1 MYDGTEH
8 DPEKPSSI
16 ELEYVANSSV
26 EAVDEKRAQE
36 SPFPSYSPEMENQVL
51 RKMDL
56 RIIPMLAILYLLA
69 FLDRGNIGN
78 AKIEGLLDDL
88 HMTGPQYSW
97 CLTVFFF
104 TYCAF
109 ELPSNLVLKKLK
121 PSRWLPFLMVAWGIV
136 MTLMGIVQNYAGLL
150 TARIFLG
157 VAGEDIAMSYLWD
170 PRAAKTNNVY
180 FLEAG
185 LYPGAAY
192 YITLWYPRHRAQYR
206 QAMFFSAAS
215 IAGAFS
221 GVLAYAIAKMDG
233 VGGYA
238 GWRWIFILEGLL
250 TVVVACFAPFAIHDF
265 PETAKFLTDEER
277 KYVIHMLRTQS
288 TGGAAAESS
297 EFRMQYVIDALLDWQ
312 IYVSLFVYWGITC
325 PLYGI
330 SFFLPSI
337 IKDLGYTSSTAQL
350 LTVPIYITAAV
361 VAVVAA
367 WLSDRRKQRSPFILF
382 FMGLIAIGFIIVLA
396 STGRGVPG
404 VVYFGVF
411 VSVVGIYPAFPGNI
425 TWLSANLAG
434 DYKRASGMAIQIGL
448 GNLAGAMASNF
459 YRAQDAP
466 NYILGH
472 ALELGFCVVGMIA
485 VVILRLSY
493 QMVNKKRDRMD
504 VSAYDEVEM
513 EKMGD
518 RSPMFRY
525 ML

>member
-1 MYDGTEH
+1 MHAQSALDQ
-8 DPEKPSSI
+8 EKPSSSA
-16 ELEYVANSSV
+16 LEDVAESSL
-26 EAVDEKRAQE
+26 EAVDATRLHDEAL
-36 SPFPSYSPEMENQVL
+36 PPYSIEMENRIL

-56 RIIPMLAILYLLA
+56 RIIPMLAVLYLLA

-88 HMTGPQYSW
+88 NLTGPQYNL

-104 TYCAF
+104 TYCVF
-109 ELPSNLVLKKLK
+109 ELPSNLLLKKMR
-121 PSRWLPFLMVAWGIV
+121 PSRWLPLLMVAWGIV
-136 MTLMGIVQNYAGLL
+136 MTLMGVVQNYAGLL
-150 TARIFLG
+150 STRIFLG
-157 VAGEDIAMSYLWD
+157 VA
-170 PRAAKTNNVY
+170 
-180 FLEAG
+180 EAG
-185 LYPGAAY
+185 LYPGVAY

-206 QAMFFSAAS
+206 QALFFSAAS

-221 GVLAYAIAKMDG
+221 GLLAYGIAKMDG

-250 TVVVACFAPFAIHDF
+250 TVIVAFIAPFAIHDF
-265 PETAKFLTDEER
+265 PETAKFLTEEER
-277 KYVIHMLRTQS
+277 NFVIHMLRTQN
-288 TGGAAAESS
+288 TGGTAEAT
-297 EFRMQYVIDALLDWQ
+297 EFRMKYVVDALLDWQ
-312 IYVSLFVYWGITC
+312 IYVSIIVYWGITC

-330 SFFLPSI
+330 SLFLPSI

-361 VAVVAA
+361 VAVIAA
-367 WLSDRRKQRSPFILF
+367 WLSDRRKQRSPFVLF
-382 FMGLIAIGFIIVLA
+382 FMGLIAAGFIIVLA

-425 TWLSANLAG
+425 TWLSVNLAG

-459 YRAQDAP
+459 YRSQDAP

-472 ALELGFCVVGMIA
+472 SLELGFCVAGMIA
-485 VVILRLSY
+485 AVMLRLSY
-493 QMVNKKRDRMD
+493 QRINRKRDQID
-504 VSAYDEVEM
+504 VSGYDEAEM
-513 EKMGD
+513 DKMGD

>member
-1 MYDGTEH
+1 MH
-8 DPEKPSSI
+8 SQSPSDPEKPSSSAF
-16 ELEYVANSSV
+16 ENVAESSL
-26 EAVDEKRAQE
+26 EAVDEKRPHE
-36 SPFPSYSPEMENQVL
+36 EVTPTYSVEMESRIL

-56 RIIPMLAILYLLA
+56 RIIPMLAVLYLLA
-69 FLDRGNIGN
+69 FLDRGNVGN
-78 AKIEGLLDDL
+78 AKIEGLLEDL
-88 HMTGPQYSW
+88 NMTGPQYNW

-104 TYCAF
+104 TYAAF
-109 ELPSNLVLKKLK
+109 ELPSNLLLKKMR
-121 PSRWLPFLMVAWGIV
+121 PSRWLPLLMVAWGIV
-136 MTLMGIVQNYAGLL
+136 MTLMGVVHNYAGLL
-150 TARIFLG
+150 STRIFLG
-157 VAGEDIAMSYLWD
+157 VA
-170 PRAAKTNNVY
+170 
-180 FLEAG
+180 EAG
-185 LYPGAAY
+185 LYPGVAY
-192 YITLWYPRHRAQYR
+192 YITMWYPRHRAQFR
-206 QAMFFSAAS
+206 QALFFSAAS

-221 GVLAYAIAKMDG
+221 GLLAYGIAKMDG

-250 TVVVACFAPFAIHDF
+250 TIVVAFIAPFAIHDS
-265 PETAKFLTDEER
+265 PETAKFLTEEER
-277 KYVIHMLRTQS
+277 KFVIHMLRIQN
-288 TGGAAAESS
+288 TGGTSEAT
-297 EFRMQYVIDALLDWQ
+297 EFRMKYVIDALLDWQ
-312 IYVSLFVYWGITC
+312 IYVSIIVYWGITC

-330 SFFLPSI
+330 SLFLPSI

-361 VAVVAA
+361 VAVITA
-367 WLSDRRKQRSPFILF
+367 WLSDRRKQRSPFVLF
-382 FMGLIAIGFIIVLA
+382 FMGLIAAGFIIVLA

-411 VSVVGIYPAFPGNI
+411 VSVIGIYPSFPGNI

-459 YRAQDAP
+459 YRSQDAP

-472 ALELGFCVVGMIA
+472 ALELGFCVAGMIA
-485 VVILRLSY
+485 AVILRLSY
-493 QMVNKKRDRMD
+493 QIINRKRDRMD
-504 VSAYDEVEM
+504 VTGYDEAEM

>member
-1 MYDGTEH
+1 MQNKAEG
-8 DPEKPSSI
+8 DPEKLPAI
-16 ELEYVANSSV
+16 PLENVAENSF
-26 EAVDEKRAQE
+26 EAVNEKRSHE
-36 SPFPSYSPEMENQVL
+36 EPFPPYSPDMENQVL
-51 RKMDL
+51 RKMDT
-56 RIIPMLAILYLLA
+56 RIIPMLSVLYLLA

-97 CLTVFFF
+97 CLTVFFL

-109 ELPSNLVLKKLK
+109 ELPSNLLLKKMR
-121 PSRWLPFLMVAWGIV
+121 PSRWLPLLMVAWGVV
-136 MTLMGIVQNYAGLL
+136 MTLMGVVQNYAGLL
-150 TARIFLG
+150 ATRIFLG
-157 VAGEDIAMSYLWD
+157 IA
-170 PRAAKTNNVY
+170 
-180 FLEAG
+180 EAG
-185 LYPGAAY
+185 LYPGVAY

-206 QAMFFSAAS
+206 QALFFSAAS

-221 GVLAYAIAKMDG
+221 GILAYTIAKMDG

-250 TVVVACFAPFAIHDF
+250 TVVVAFIAPFGIHDF
-265 PETAKFLTDEER
+265 PETAKFLTQEER
-277 KYVIHMLRTQS
+277 NCVIHMLRTQN
-288 TGGAAAESS
+288 TGDTAAEAT
-297 EFRMQYVIDALLDWQ
+297 EFRIKYVVDALLDWQ
-312 IYVSLFVYWGITC
+312 IYVSLFGIVVLRPPMRSRLTPLLVYWGITC

-361 VAVVAA
+361 VAVIAA
-367 WLSDRRKQRSPFILF
+367 WHSDRRKQRSPSILF
-382 FMGLIAIGFIIVLA
+382 FMGLIAIGFVIVLA

-411 VSVVGIYPAFPGNI
+411 VSVIGIYPAFPGNI
-425 TWLSANLAG
+425 TWLSVNLAG
-434 DYKRASGMAIQIGL
+434 DYKRASGMALQIGL

-459 YRAQDAP
+459 YRTQDSP
-466 NYILGH
+466 KYILGH
-472 ALELGFCVVGMIA
+472 ALELGFCVLGMIA
-485 VVILRLSY
+485 VVVLRISY
-493 QMVNKKRDRMD
+493 RTVNRKRDRMD
-504 VSAYDEVEM
+504 VSRYDEAEM